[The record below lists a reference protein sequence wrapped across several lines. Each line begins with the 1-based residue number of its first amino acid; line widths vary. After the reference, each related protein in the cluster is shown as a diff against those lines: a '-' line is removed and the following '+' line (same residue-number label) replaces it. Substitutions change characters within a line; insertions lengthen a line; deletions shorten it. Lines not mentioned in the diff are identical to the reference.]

1 MYVNWKRGK
10 ETESNFRTTCL
21 TLMAIFREKLMIQ
34 ITFFFIL
41 AKKKNQIAGNT
52 IRRLDFSIEILEKL
66 VFNSVV
72 KYNKHFQHGKK
83 LQKQNFKGTQ
93 FHTVL

>member
-52 IRRLDFSIEILEKL
+52 IRRLDFSIKILDI
-66 VFNSVV
+66 FHSVV
-72 KYNKHFQHGKK
+72 KHKKDFQHGK
-83 LQKQNFKGTQ
+83 
-93 FHTVL
+93 